1 MLCISTATIS
11 DGGDMNWTLHTIGA
25 TGFFLIALYMV
36 IVASKI
42 YRELYVIKPFVP
54 EWSYLIKKY
63 TNFFIAFFLLI
74 QLLMALQIID
84 WGSFVEWAA
93 AFFIMAYFLT
103 LYWDFKDMD
112 IMLIR
117 K

>member
-1 MLCISTATIS
+1 MILK
-11 DGGDMNWTLHTIGA
+11 
-25 TGFFLIALYMV
+25 V
-36 IVASKI
+36 
-42 YRELYVIKPFVP
+42 
-54 EWSYLIKKY
+54 
-63 TNFFIAFFLLI
+63 
-74 QLLMALQIID
+74 ID
-84 WGSFVEWAA
+84 WGSIVEWAA

>member
-1 MLCISTATIS
+1 MQ
-11 DGGDMNWTLHTIGA
+11 WTLHTIGA
-25 TGFFLIALYMV
+25 TGFFIIALYMV

-42 YRELYVIKPFVP
+42 YRELYVIKPFISY
-54 EWSYLIKKY
+54 WSYQIKKY
-63 TNFFIAFFLLI
+63 TNVFIVAFISI
-74 QLLMALQIID
+74 QLLMMVKIID
-84 WGSFVEWAA
+84 WGSIVEWAA
-93 AFFIMAYFLT
+93 AFFIMGYFLT